1 LKVRAALSSPLL
13 DSLGLSDRIGPAE
26 SYFDDSQA
34 CFAAIAESYDRLQPV
49 IAGPGYQAGL
59 DFVLKLVPHEP

>member
-1 LKVRAALSSPLL
+1 MT
-13 DSLGLSDRIGPAE
+13 DE

-34 CFAAIAESYDRLQPV
+34 CFATTAESYDRLQPV

-59 DFVLKLVPHEP
+59 DFVLKLVSHEP

>member
-1 LKVRAALSSPLL
+1 MTDVVDT
-13 DSLGLSDRIGPAE
+13 DSD
-26 SYFDDSQA
+26 YFATTVQT
-34 CFAAIAESYDRLQPV
+34 YDRLQPV